1 MSQFDQ
7 SPTTGDKHY
16 EGDTV
21 WVFDGTKW
29 VKQSPVI
36 KTENIEL
43 SDPTHPASLTTNP
56 RVLPPIPDDTDTQ
69 LEANKYYMAALSQ
82 LDEFVKGIYVSDSP
96 PAEYSNGTLWFDS
109 TEDQLTLYM
118 YYDPD
123 NNGTGTWVPASPP
136 TSLDG
141 VNATIDAA
149 LLVQDDLVARV
160 GAGEGVQ
167 AALEATVTTALATQS
182 NIEKSVSDILT
193 TENTQ
198 QGQIDSLENKVDA
211 LEGTVI
217 DAQYKLT
224 ARTTPNSGE
233 FQIYDTNGSEAI
245 VWDQVTSITF
255 SKTDFQNQ
263 PHTFDLVGLDDYM
276 RLGSPG
282 SSSVYK
288 IKSAKTETSTT
299 IEFQI
304 EFVSGT
310 SIANQGFPYDF
321 EFTPGFDASAYAT
334 VTYVDAQDGLDVK
347 KTGDTMTGNLILSTS
362 GQANDDGVRFYMKD
376 TSSNTNLTIFP
387 SGLLQSS
394 NTIRVN
400 KDTGDAFQVKDADG
414 NTVAAKIHSDGHV
427 ETPRVFLTGE
437 GADTNKRVIDVKQGQ
452 AGRLAYNSATR
463 MSWGASTVWIG
474 TTTTTGEA
482 SSTVSLD
489 LQGNPITN
497 VGTFTL
503 NHTGQSNGNKFV
515 IKGETD
521 DGVDTDVFYSYKNDD
536 GLTDAVNYKGRID
549 NGFNL
554 VNKDYVDTKFAGVS
568 TEILMPKS
576 GGTFTGLV
584 EFNNSANP
592 QINFLKSGNNDI
604 QVGGDWYV
612 SLQTGDG
619 GKVKLSRNLEMS
631 NKEIKGVA
639 NPTTGQSAVNRDS
652 LIGAKVV
659 ATSSGNASSGGFYY
673 SSGRLFYKI

>member
-1 MSQFDQ
+1 
-7 SPTTGDKHY
+7 
-16 EGDTV
+16 
-21 WVFDGTKW
+21 
-29 VKQSPVI
+29 
-36 KTENIEL
+36 
-43 SDPTHPASLTTNP
+43 
-56 RVLPPIPDDTDTQ
+56 
-69 LEANKYYMAALSQ
+69 
-82 LDEFVKGIYVSDSP
+82 
-96 PAEYSNGTLWFDS
+96 
-109 TEDQLTLYM
+109 
-118 YYDPD
+118 
-123 NNGTGTWVPASPP
+123 
-136 TSLDG
+136 
-141 VNATIDAA
+141 
-149 LLVQDDLVARV
+149 
-160 GAGEGVQ
+160 
-167 AALEATVTTALATQS
+167 
-182 NIEKSVSDILT
+182 
-193 TENTQ
+193 
-198 QGQIDSLENKVDA
+198 
-211 LEGTVI
+211 
-217 DAQYKLT
+217 
-224 ARTTPNSGE
+224 
-233 FQIYDTNGSEAI
+233 
-245 VWDQVTSITF
+245 
-255 SKTDFQNQ
+255 
-263 PHTFDLVGLDDYM
+263 
-276 RLGSPG
+276 
-282 SSSVYK
+282 
-288 IKSAKTETSTT
+288 
-299 IEFQI
+299 
-304 EFVSGT
+304 
-310 SIANQGFPYDF
+310 
-321 EFTPGFDASAYAT
+321 
-334 VTYVDAQDGLDVK
+334 
-347 KTGDTMTGNLILSTS
+347 MTGNLILSTS

-376 TSSNTNLTIFP
+376 TSNNTNLTIFP

-489 LQGNPITN
+489 LQGNPITS

-584 EFNNSANP
+584 EFNNSTNP

-652 LIGAKVV
+652 LVGAKVV

>member
-1 MSQFDQ
+1 
-7 SPTTGDKHY
+7 
-16 EGDTV
+16 
-21 WVFDGTKW
+21 
-29 VKQSPVI
+29 
-36 KTENIEL
+36 
-43 SDPTHPASLTTNP
+43 
-56 RVLPPIPDDTDTQ
+56 
-69 LEANKYYMAALSQ
+69 
-82 LDEFVKGIYVSDSP
+82 
-96 PAEYSNGTLWFDS
+96 
-109 TEDQLTLYM
+109 
-118 YYDPD
+118 
-123 NNGTGTWVPASPP
+123 
-136 TSLDG
+136 
-141 VNATIDAA
+141 
-149 LLVQDDLVARV
+149 
-160 GAGEGVQ
+160 
-167 AALEATVTTALATQS
+167 
-182 NIEKSVSDILT
+182 
-193 TENTQ
+193 
-198 QGQIDSLENKVDA
+198 
-211 LEGTVI
+211 
-217 DAQYKLT
+217 
-224 ARTTPNSGE
+224 
-233 FQIYDTNGSEAI
+233 
-245 VWDQVTSITF
+245 
-255 SKTDFQNQ
+255 
-263 PHTFDLVGLDDYM
+263 
-276 RLGSPG
+276 
-282 SSSVYK
+282 
-288 IKSAKTETSTT
+288 
-299 IEFQI
+299 
-304 EFVSGT
+304 
-310 SIANQGFPYDF
+310 
-321 EFTPGFDASAYAT
+321 
-334 VTYVDAQDGLDVK
+334 
-347 KTGDTMTGNLILSTS
+347 
-362 GQANDDGVRFYMKD
+362 
-376 TSSNTNLTIFP
+376 
-387 SGLLQSS
+387 
-394 NTIRVN
+394 
-400 KDTGDAFQVKDADG
+400 
-414 NTVAAKIHSDGHV
+414 
-427 ETPRVFLTGE
+427 
-437 GADTNKRVIDVKQGQ
+437 
-452 AGRLAYNSATR
+452 
-463 MSWGASTVWIG
+463 IG